1 MLQPKKTK
9 YRKQMKGKNRAS
21 KRYRKKQINVIDDK
35 MMAKL
40 EAKKAR
46 EEGYKKRANEQGRAK
61 PGVRAGAASDAP
73 RKPDDAPD
81 ALRRFYK

>member
-1 MLQPKKTK
+1 
-9 YRKQMKGKNRAS
+9 
-21 KRYRKKQINVIDDK
+21 